1 MIRKHVDLIA
11 IALLLSGIA
20 VCSHAHNAM
29 LLGVRSKRVWLA
41 TGYQAPR
48 VIIPEVPRIPFA
60 RD

>member
-20 VCSHAHNAM
+20 FYSQARNATM
-29 LLGVRSKRVWLA
+29 LGVRSKRVWF
-41 TGYQAPR
+41 TTSYCPR
-48 VIIPEVPRIPFA
+48 VVIPAVPRIPFA